1 VASVP
6 AGDAFSNTDRYE
18 IDQAVKHAEQA
29 SGLHFSVY
37 VGAVSSSATPA
48 SVGFHRPAE
57 ADSGLRPFS
66 ERLHAQL
73 PDPAYTVLVVVN
85 PAARLLEIVTGEE
98 AKRTLSDEECRLAA
112 LAMTSAF
119 SGGDLTGGIVAGVHQ
134 LGEHAYRPATLHA
147 DQE

>member
-1 VASVP
+1 MP

-18 IDQAVKHAEQA
+18 IDQAVKHAEKA

-37 VGAVSSSATPA
+37 VGT
-48 SVGFHRPAE
+48 
-57 ADSGLRPFS
+57 ADSELRPFS
-66 ERLHAQL
+66 ERLHSQL
-73 PDPAYTVLVVVN
+73 PDPAHTVLVVVN
-85 PAARLLEIVTGEE
+85 PAARLLEIVTGEV
-98 AKRTLSDEECRLAA
+98 AKRTLSDEECQLAA

>member
-1 VASVP
+1 MPGNEVASVP
-6 AGDAFSNTDRYE
+6 AGDAFSNADRYE

-37 VGAVSSSATPA
+37 VGTS
-48 SVGFHRPAE
+48 
-57 ADSGLRPFS
+57 DSELRPFS

-73 PDPAYTVLVVVN
+73 PEPARTVLVVVD
-85 PAARLLEIVTGEE
+85 PAARLLEIVTGEV
-98 AKRTLSDEECRLAA
+98 AKRTLSDEECQLAA

-119 SGGDLTGGIVAGVHQ
+119 SGGDLVGGILAGVNQ
-134 LGEHAYRPATLHA
+134 LGEHAHRPATLHL